1 MSVFA
6 NDALSHK
13 HILITGATGGI
24 GYETAKVVAG
34 MGAKVTITGRNEE
47 KLKGLADEL
56 ESITHKEK
64 IAVLPADLTKKEERL
79 NLIADAE
86 KAHGFINGLV
96 NSAGVAGGKTV
107 EELDEEFIEKLM
119 NVNYK
124 CTFLLT
130 QEIYKKM
137 MERQEGE
144 IVNLASL
151 SGLRGTHGNTAYAA
165 SKFAVVGWTQSMAL
179 EAIEYGIR
187 VNAVCPGYVDT
198 EMARNSIRRK
208 AERKG
213 ITFEQGMEE
222 AASSIPSGRISAPEE
237 VANTIAFLL
246 TDAAANIV
254 GESVKI
260 SGGSVMR

>member
-1 MSVFA
+1 MALFA
-6 NDALSHK
+6 KDALAHK
-13 HILITGATGGI
+13 HVLITGATGGI
-24 GYETAKVVAG
+24 GYETAKVVAA

-47 KLKGLADEL
+47 KLSELANKL
-56 ESITHKEK
+56 LKITNQEN
-64 IAVLPADLTKKEERL
+64 ISVQSADLTRNEDRL
-79 NLIADAE
+79 KLIAGAE

-96 NSAGVAGGKTV
+96 NSAGISGGRTV

-119 NVNYK
+119 NLNYK

-130 QEIYKKM
+130 QEIYRKM
-137 MERQEGE
+137 MERKEGD

-198 EMARNSIRRK
+198 EMARSSIRRK

-213 ITFEQGMEE
+213 VSFEEGMKE
-222 AASSIPSGRISAPEE
+222 AESSIPAGRISTPEE

-246 TDAAANIV
+246 SDAARNIV

>member
-1 MSVFA
+1 MTLFA
-6 NDALSHK
+6 NDALAHK

-24 GYETAKVVAG
+24 GFETAKVVAA
-34 MGAKVTITGRNEE
+34 MGAKVTITGRDEG
-47 KLKGLADEL
+47 KLNTLAVEL
-56 ESITHKEK
+56 EKITAKEN
-64 IAVLPADLTKKEERL
+64 ISVQPADLTKNEERL
-79 NLIADAE
+79 NLIANAE
-86 KAHGFINGLV
+86 KANGFINGLV

-119 NVNYK
+119 NLNFK

-130 QEIYKKM
+130 QEIYRKM
-137 MERQEGE
+137 MERKEGD

-179 EAIEYGIR
+179 EAIEHGIR

-198 EMARNSIRRK
+198 DMARNSIRRK
-208 AERKG
+208 ADQKN
-213 ITFEQGMEE
+213 IPFEQGMKE
-222 AASSIPSGRISAPEE
+222 AAASIPSGRISTPEE

-246 TDAAANIV
+246 TDAAGNIV

-260 SGGSVMR
+260 SGGSVM